1 MVTTGRNTTACKNK
15 KKKKTTFGR
24 RGAMIYAF
32 GLRLPMFQPQER
44 SVLTTLGVMAA
55 VRGTRIKMKLLWM
68 A

>member
-1 MVTTGRNTTACKNK
+1 
-15 KKKKTTFGR
+15 
-24 RGAMIYAF
+24 MIYAF